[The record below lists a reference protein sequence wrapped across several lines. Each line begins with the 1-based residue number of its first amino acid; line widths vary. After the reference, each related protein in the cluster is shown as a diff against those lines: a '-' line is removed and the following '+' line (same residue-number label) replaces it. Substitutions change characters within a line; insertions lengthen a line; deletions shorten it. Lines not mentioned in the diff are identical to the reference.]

1 MTSDL
6 YSLVCFLTKCDLTV
20 SREIKVELA
29 IIKSRKGL
37 SERIFRE
44 KNDQLVRSI
53 SGTSDRNLTWS
64 SLSQR
69 GPLLTGHNCRDGKAA
84 AGPRGRGEGVLKC
97 YEVLSAAP
105 PLLFSACC
113 FRFLLETAFS
123 SHGCWRFPCSHP
135 NPSAAEAGATYKL
148 FSSKS

>member
-44 KNDQLVRSI
+44 KKDQLVRSI
-53 SGTSDRNLTWS
+53 SGTSDRNLT
-64 SLSQR
+64 
-69 GPLLTGHNCRDGKAA
+69 
-84 AGPRGRGEGVLKC
+84 
-97 YEVLSAAP
+97 
-105 PLLFSACC
+105 
-113 FRFLLETAFS
+113 
-123 SHGCWRFPCSHP
+123 
-135 NPSAAEAGATYKL
+135 
-148 FSSKS
+148 